1 MKKKI
6 LINSPATGGRKR
18 RWVWSF
24 FEYAILIVLIS
35 AVTGA
40 VVSVRA
46 ATQENKT
53 EKTTTDEGDKN
64 IIKSIEFVNNKSFK
78 NKKLKKKLD
87 FEVGDFLDPI
97 LAESGRRILTEF
109 YQQKGFAD
117 VKITLDK
124 AKLSEGRIIYTIDE
138 GKRLRIKSIKFE
150 GNKFFSNGDLRRV
163 IKLKTRNWLLW
174 PVYYNQTKVATA
186 LEKLRTLYYQKGF
199 LNHRIEAEGRTNITF
214 IIEEG
219 PRYDVRNIYL
229 TGNEYYD
236 DKTLLSGLKLEPGHV
251 YFQQQAEAQVDKIL
265 QRYNENGFVNPQVR
279 EFARFV
285 PEPNVVDV
293 EFKITEGNQF
303 RIGRIE
309 ITGNE
314 NTQDKVIRRVLDE
327 YDFTPGQLYNA
338 DLAPIQGNGKLEK
351 YVQSMTLAD
360 QAIIKPVMP
369 SKEAEDSLDVQVD
382 IKEGL
387 TGLWSPGI
395 MVGSDSGVIGQFI
408 WEQRNFDITDWPE
421 SFKDFIT
428 MNAFKG
434 AGQSLRV
441 ALEPGTEVSYYS
453 ISFSEPYLRNKPTA
467 LDVSGSSFERWRE
480 SYDEKRTKGFVG
492 LNKRYKS
499 KWNRSIG
506 FRIENVKVE
515 DLDFDAPQEI
525 IDVKGNNGLIGV
537 NFGFGRD
544 MTDNR
549 FDPTSGYTFNASYEQ
564 VTGEH
569 DFGILS
575 GTVIGYKTLYEDL
588 LERKTVLAGKLLG
601 GTTLGDAPPFEKF
614 YAGGTGIYG
623 ISGFDYRGVS
633 TRGLQTHL
641 APGRVPLRKD
651 PIGSDWI
658 FLADVEVTVPL
669 IGENLD
675 AVFFLDSGTIDT
687 GRYRAALGTG
697 IQISIPQLLGTSV
710 PMRFELAW
718 PFMKDDSDETRVFSF
733 TMGRLF

>member
-24 FEYAILIVLIS
+24 FEYAILIVLIL

>member
-718 PFMKDDSDETRVFSF
+718 PFIKDDSDETRVFSF

>member
-24 FEYAILIVLIS
+24 FEYAILIVLIL

-163 IKLKTRNWLLW
+163 IKLKTTNWLLW

>member
-35 AVTGA
+35 AVMGA